1 MKSFLKMELDKIK
14 AKGLYRQM
22 KILASAPDKEII
34 FEGKSYI
41 NFSSNNYLGFSCR
54 PELKQAAINAVKK
67 YGCGGTSS
75 RLICGTFHIHAELE
89 EKLAKLKSK
98 EKAIVF
104 PSGFAANIGVVSSIV
119 GKGDAVIMDKLNH
132 ASLWDGASLSG
143 ARLFVY
149 EHKDMQSLEKVLKR
163 AHSYKKRLIITD
175 TLFSMDGDIAPL
187 KDITDLAKKYCSWT
201 MIDEAHATGIF
212 GKNGSGIAESFNV
225 EKDIDIVMGT
235 LSKAIGSQGGF
246 ICGDNE
252 LIDYLINKSR
262 AFIYTTAL
270 SPACAGASIKALEV
284 IEKEPKLRIK
294 LLENSKYLRDKLKL
308 SGFDTLGSE
317 SQIIPVLTG
326 DAARTMDVSAQ
337 LMSRGIFAP
346 AIRPPTVA
354 EGMCRIRISLTS
366 LHRREEIDK
375 LIEAFQNLKS

>member
-1 MKSFLKMELDKIK
+1 MKSFLKIELETIK
-14 AKGLYRQM
+14 AKGLYRQL
-22 KILASAPDKEII
+22 KVLSSAPDKEIV
-34 FEGKSYI
+34 FEGKSYF
-41 NFSSNNYLGFSCR
+41 NYSSNNYLGLSCR
-54 PELKQAAINAVKK
+54 TELKQAAIDAVNK
-67 YGCGGTSS
+67 YGCGGVSS
-75 RLICGTFHIHAELE
+75 RLICGTLDIHAELE

-104 PSGFAANIGVVSSIV
+104 PSGFASNIGVISSIL
-119 GKGDAVIMDKLNH
+119 GEGDAVIMDKLNH

-149 EHKDMQSLEKVLKR
+149 EHRDMESLEKVLKR
-163 AHSYKKRLIITD
+163 ASSYKKRLIITD

-187 KDITDLAKKYCSWT
+187 KGITDLAKKYNSWT

-212 GKNGSGIAESFNV
+212 GKKGSGIAESVNV
-225 EKDIDIVMGT
+225 EKEIDIVMGT
-235 LSKAIGSQGGF
+235 LSKAIGAQGGF

-252 LIDYLINKSR
+252 LIDYLTNKSR

-270 SPACAGASIKALEV
+270 SPASAGASIKALEI
-284 IEKEPKLRIK
+284 IEKEPNLRIK

-308 SGFDTLGSE
+308 LGFDTLGSE

-326 DAARTMDVSAQ
+326 AVARTMEIASQ

-354 EGMCRIRISLTS
+354 EGRCRIRISLTS
-366 LHRREEIDK
+366 MHVKADIDNLIEVFK
-375 LIEAFQNLKS
+375 LIKL